1 MKWLYKRMVMLI
13 AAPLSVLILYTGK
26 KNSWIAENVFARN
39 ISYYPAQIISTITGI
54 IPFSIAEVFLICSP
68 LILVVAAALFIRNF
82 YKNPS
87 RRKDILYKAVI
98 DIMCVVSVMFFLF
111 AIFDGIYYYRY
122 DFSYYAGLKVEKS
135 TKEELFSVGADL
147 IKQANELRA
156 GLNNEDNNGVFTLT
170 GDYRKLARKGRMA
183 YKKLA
188 KYYPVFKGHYG
199 LSKELLSSK
208 YVSYTEIVGIYVPFT
223 LETHNDTD
231 IVDYNIPS
239 DMCHELAHLHGF
251 IREDEANY
259 IGYLA
264 CINSG
269 DREFMYSGILQAYI
283 AVENALYETDKDMA
297 LEMSSDISEEVAR
310 DMKANSEYWNKIESS
325 NVGNNVSK
333 KAEKINDT
341 YIKANGE
348 EEGVKSYG
356 LMVDLLISQYKKDGY
371 FYEYDRNGEE
381 E

>member
-1 MKWLYKRMVMLI
+1 MKWFYKRMIMLVS
-13 AAPLSVLILYTGK
+13 APLSILILYIGK
-26 KNSWIAENVFARN
+26 KNSWIAEYVFARN
-39 ISYYPAQIISTITGI
+39 ISYYPAQVISTITGS
-54 IPFSIAEVFLICSP
+54 IPISIAEVFLICSP
-68 LILVVAAALFIRNF
+68 FILVVAAALFIRNF

-87 RRKDILYKAVI
+87 RRKDILYKAVV
-98 DIMCVVSVMFFLF
+98 DIICVASVMFFLF

-122 DFSYYAGLKVEKS
+122 DFSYYAGLKEEKS
-135 TKEELFSVGADL
+135 TKEELFMVGTDL
-147 IKQANELRA
+147 IKQANELRE
-156 GLNNEDNNGVFTLT
+156 GLNNEDNNGVFALKH
-170 GDYRKLARKGRMA
+170 DYRTLARNGRTA

-188 KYYPVFKGHYG
+188 KHYPVFKGHYG

-251 IREDEANY
+251 IREDEANF

-264 CINSG
+264 CIYSG

-283 AVENALYETDKDMA
+283 AVENALYSTDKDMT
-297 LEMSSDISEEVAR
+297 LEMSSKISEKVLR
-310 DMKANSEYWNKIESS
+310 DMTANSEYWNRIESS
-325 NVGNNVSK
+325 KIGNDVSQ

-356 LMVDLLISQYKKDGY
+356 LMVNLLVSQYKKDGY
-371 FYEYDRNGEE
+371 FNEYDRNGEKE
-381 E
+381 

>member
-1 MKWLYKRMVMLI
+1 MKWLYKRMIMLI
-13 AAPLSVLILYTGK
+13 AAPLSVIILYTGK

-39 ISYYPAQIISTITGI
+39 ISYYSAQIISTITGI

-68 LILVVAAALFIRNF
+68 LILVVSAVLFIRNF
-82 YKNPS
+82 YNNPP

-122 DFSYYAGLKVEKS
+122 DFSYYAGLEVEKS
-135 TKEELFSVGADL
+135 TKEELFLVGTDL
-147 IKQANELRA
+147 IKQANELRE
-156 GLNNEDNNGVFTLT
+156 GLKNEDDNGVFALT
-170 GDYRKLARKGRMA
+170 EDYRTLARKGRTA

-283 AVENALYETDKDMA
+283 AVENALYDTDKDMA

-310 DMKANSEYWNKIESS
+310 DMKANSEYWKKIESS
-325 NVGNNVSK
+325 NVGNSVSK
-333 KAEKINDT
+333 KAEEINDT

-371 FYEYDRNGEE
+371 FYEHDRNGEE
-381 E
+381 